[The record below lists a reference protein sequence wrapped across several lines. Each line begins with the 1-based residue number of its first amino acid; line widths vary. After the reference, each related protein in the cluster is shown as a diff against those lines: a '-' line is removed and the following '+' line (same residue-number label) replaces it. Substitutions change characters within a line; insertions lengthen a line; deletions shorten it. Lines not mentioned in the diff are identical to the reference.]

1 MPKASSSTK
10 KFSHNTPAKVRARKP
25 GRARLAK
32 RSQPNEVERYGRSE
46 MVISYREL
54 IATILEV
61 FAEYEIDS
69 ILKLVVERIPK
80 LVNGRQASLFWFERE
95 INRFVLKETSGPNRR
110 KIGKHAYAI
119 GEGLTGWVAKTGKPL
134 RIANIED
141 KNELRRIDP
150 KLRWSDKYKG
160 FEGATER
167 ERQYCR
173 AFLAVPIKIESV
185 TIGVLRVAKTME
197 AGARF
202 SAEHEELLVTLA
214 DHLSSIII
222 KAERFQRT
230 EQINKLIDPENLG
243 DLESQ
248 GEVDNYFNMA
258 VNLIPTILNSSGCT
272 MFLREENSDSYV
284 LKYASAGNPLEDS
297 IGKATYK
304 ANEGLTGYV
313 LQYQRSLR
321 INDIQNPEE
330 LHQIDPKLRWRGVH
344 LEFQK
349 HHSNFLAAPI
359 IAGRDLFGVIRL
371 SKQADGMP
379 FTEDDERLLSRYG
392 RLLGRALKSF
402 QSNGGILVKPRYH
415 GRHSETGNDCYVLMP
430 YSQEWSP
437 NTRRAIENAVR
448 SQNINFRIADEEDG
462 RHVMED
468 VWRGLCES
476 TVIIADISA
485 SNPNVMYEVGLAD
498 VLGKEMI
505 LLAQDSKKVPFDLS
519 GSRVL
524 LYSPERVDK
533 LEDDLARKLARLL
546 RKQQAEG

>member
-1 MPKASSSTK
+1 
-10 KFSHNTPAKVRARKP
+10 
-25 GRARLAK
+25 
-32 RSQPNEVERYGRSE
+32 
-46 MVISYREL
+46 MVSYKEL
-54 IATILEV
+54 ISTIIEV
-61 FAEYEIDS
+61 FAEYEIES

-80 LVNGRQASLFWFERE
+80 LVNGRQASLFWFDRE
-95 INRFVLKETSGPNRR
+95 INRFVLKQTSGPNRR

-185 TIGVLRVAKTME
+185 IIGVLRVAKTME
-197 AGARF
+197 PNARF
-202 SAEHEELLVTLA
+202 SYEHEELMVTLA
-214 DHLSSIII
+214 EHLSSILI
-222 KAERFQRT
+222 KAERFQRA
-230 EQINKLIDPENLG
+230 EQINKLIDHDYLG
-243 DLESQ
+243 DFESE
-248 GEVDNYFNMA
+248 GELDNYFNIA
-258 VNLIPTILNSSGCT
+258 VNLIPSILNSSGCT
-272 MFLREENSDSYV
+272 MFLQDGSSNNYV
-284 LKYASAGNPLEDS
+284 LRYASQGNPLEDS

-313 LQYQRSLR
+313 LQTQRSLR

-330 LHQIDPKLRWRGVH
+330 LHQIDPKLKWRGVH

-359 IAGRDLFGVIRL
+359 RAAKDLFGVIRL

-379 FTEDDERLLSRYG
+379 FTEDDERLLSKYG

-402 QSNGGILVKPRYH
+402 QTGGGILVRPRYS
-415 GRHSETGNDCYVLMP
+415 GRHSVSGNDCYVIMP

-437 NTRRAIENAVR
+437 NTRRAIANAVK
-448 SQNINFRIADEEDG
+448 SQDLNFRIADEEDG

-476 TVIIADISA
+476 KVIIADLSTA
-485 SNPNVMYEVGLAD
+485 NPNVMYEVGLAD
-498 VLGKEMI
+498 VLGKEVI

-524 LYSPERVDK
+524 VYSPERLDK
-533 LEDDLARKLARLL
+533 LEDDLSRKLSRVL
-546 RKQQAEG
+546 RKQDEN